1 MMQKRTSLIVGF
13 IIAAVIIGLIVTL
26 TVEQSLNLDSNEGKQ
41 HDYVSS
47 GPVSVTQ
54 YKHRLG
60 DDVFLVIGDLQP
72 NEKDTL
78 HIYTPKGVEFKTI
91 PYDGSKKSYFKQ
103 FFYPDTVAELSICTP
118 EDLVGIWKIVF
129 EEGSYTT
136 LEFEMTDEWVQG
148 AEKSI
153 TVVC

>member
-1 MMQKRTSLIVGF
+1 MLKKKTSLIVGS
-13 IIAAVIIGLIVTL
+13 IIVAVSIGLIVAL
-26 TVEQSLNLDSNEGKQ
+26 SMEQLPISDNNEGRQ

-60 DDVFLVIGDLQP
+60 DDVFLVVGDLQP

-78 HIYTPKGVEFKTI
+78 RIYTPKGVEFKTI

-103 FFYPDTVAELSICTP
+103 YFFPDTFAELNICTP
-118 EDLVGIWKIVF
+118 EDLVGVWKIVF
-129 EEGSYTT
+129 EDASYPA
-136 LEFEMTDEWVQG
+136 LEFEMTDEWVEG
-148 AEKSI
+148 AEASI

>member
-1 MMQKRTSLIVGF
+1 MKKKTSLIVGF
-13 IIAAVIIGLIVTL
+13 LIAVVSIGIIVGLSM
-26 TVEQSLNLDSNEGKQ
+26 EQSPISDNNGESQ

-47 GPVSVTQ
+47 GPLSVTK

-60 DDVFLVIGDLQP
+60 DDVFLIVSDLQP
-72 NEKDTL
+72 NEKGAL
-78 HIYTPKGVEFKTI
+78 HIYTPKGIEFKTI
-91 PYDGSKKSYFKQ
+91 LYDGSKKSYFKQ
-103 FFYPDTVAELSICTP
+103 YFYPDTFAKLNICTP

-129 EEGSYTT
+129 EDGSYPT

-148 AEKSI
+148 AEASI